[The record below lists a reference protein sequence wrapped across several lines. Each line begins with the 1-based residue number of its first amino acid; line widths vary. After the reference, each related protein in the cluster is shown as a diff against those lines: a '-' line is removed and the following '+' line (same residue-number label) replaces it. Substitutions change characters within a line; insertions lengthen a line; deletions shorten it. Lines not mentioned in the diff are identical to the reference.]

1 MANTNFSLQSEG
13 YNIEEVDRYIEMLRE
28 EYQNA
33 VSWGEEL
40 EAKLEKIENSMK
52 EAGLY
57 VTVEDE
63 NQDEVIAQ
71 IFRQLT
77 DTVNSTKSQAEVKA
91 SEIIAAAN
99 EKSRAIVR
107 QAMTHSVEL
116 RTENTTIMENL
127 KSLRKMIDVV
137 LEKGIQ

>member
-1 MANTNFSLQSEG
+1 MANTNFSLQPEG
-13 YNIEEVDRYIEMLRE
+13 YNIEEVDRYIEMLRD

-40 EAKLEKIENSMK
+40 ETKLERIENSMK

-57 VTVEDE
+57 VAVEGD
-63 NQDEVIAQ
+63 NQDEVITQ
-71 IFRQLT
+71 LFHQLT
-77 DTVNSTKSQAEVKA
+77 ETVNSTKSQAEIKA

-107 QAMTHSVEL
+107 QAMTHSVKL

>member
-1 MANTNFSLQSEG
+1 MANTNFSLQPEG
-13 YNIEEVDRYIEMLRE
+13 YNIEEVDRYVEMLRE

-33 VSWGEEL
+33 VAWGEEL
-40 EAKLEKIENSMK
+40 EAKLDRIEASMK

-57 VTVEDE
+57 VAVEDE